1 MPWGLDVGCW
11 MLDVFF
17 MNLPVQ
23 HIAGEPLNDEQQKYL
38 EGFFAGLAA
47 HGVSFGDVAPTP
59 AADKK
64 ISLDDLIFEER
75 VKHEL
80 HPLDAYDQILE
91 NAVNNKAPDKEEI
104 FRFKWN
110 GLFFLTPNKEAFMAR
125 LRIPG
130 GVLKTFQLRELA
142 SIAKELTSG
151 YVQITTRA
159 NFQMRL
165 IQPKDCPEFLH
176 RVQSVGLHTRG
187 AGADNIRNL
196 TANPTA
202 GIDPHE
208 LIDVLPFCNELAQII
223 INDRSFYDLPRK
235 FNIAFDG
242 GGLIGTVEDT
252 NDIGAKAVWVGTPST
267 VSARSEEKSGHAGTV
282 LGAPEALSPAA
293 SPSSLGGERAGGWGG
308 DVVGQ
313 SNAITTSNEPSHPSP
328 SIPHASEGRGR
339 SVLDAAGNP
348 IAPGVYFRLA
358 LGGATGHKA
367 FARDLGVLV
376 KPAELN
382 KVIVAL
388 VRVYIANGNRTDRK
402 KARLKHL
409 LETWSLEKYLGE
421 AEKILGCK
429 LLRAPL
435 TEVGQ
440 ASRLSGSEGV
450 SPSNTNAGETPADQT
465 GGTPVPLPHTH
476 IGVYPQ
482 KQKGLNYIGVAMPVG
497 QITPKQM
504 LRVAEI
510 ADLYGSGEI
519 RLTVWQNF
527 IIPNVPDA
535 YVETVKKALKK
546 IGFDTQQSLL
556 RGGLIACTGNSYCKF
571 AQSNTKAHALELADY
586 LDKRITLDSPVNI
599 HVTGCPNSCAQHYMG
614 DIGLLGVK
622 VKGEDGYHVFIG
634 GGFGVNQAVG
644 RQVFSGVTANDLKP
658 TLEKMLKGYQRRREP
673 GETFK
678 KFTTRNDL
686 NTLQAIFTNEE

>member
-1 MPWGLDVGCW
+1 MTTTPPI
-11 MLDVFF
+11 
-17 MNLPVQ
+17 PVEK
-23 HIAGEPLNDEQQKYL
+23 INGEPLNDAQRQYL
-38 EGFFAGLAA
+38 DGFFSGLAA
-47 HGVSFGDVAPTP
+47 RGLKFSDVEPTP
-59 AADKK
+59 EIGKK
-64 ISLDDLIFEER
+64 VSLDDLIFEER
-75 VKHEL
+75 VKREL
-80 HPLDAYDQILE
+80 HPLDAYEQLLQ
-91 NAVNNKAPDKEEI
+91 NAVHNTPPDKESI

-130 GVLKTFQLRELA
+130 GLLKTFQVRELA
-142 SIAKELTSG
+142 GIAKELTSG

-165 IQPKDCPEFLH
+165 IQPKDAPEVL
-176 RVQSVGLHTRG
+176 RRIQSVGLHTRG

-208 LIDVLPFCNELAQII
+208 LIDVMPLCQELGQII

-235 FNIAFDG
+235 FNIAYNG

-252 NDIGAKAVWVGTPST
+252 NDVGARAVKVGD
-267 VSARSEEKSGHAGTV
+267 EI
-282 LGAPEALSPAA
+282 LFC
-293 SPSSLGGERAGGWGG
+293 
-308 DVVGQ
+308 
-313 SNAITTSNEPSHPSP
+313 I
-328 SIPHASEGRGR
+328 
-339 SVLDAAGNP
+339 
-348 IAPGVYFRLA
+348 A

-376 KPAELN
+376 KPSELN
-382 KVIVAL
+382 KVVVAL
-388 VRVYIANGNRTDRK
+388 VRVYIANGNRGDRK

-409 LETWSLEKYLGE
+409 LETWSLEKYLAE
-421 AEKILGCK
+421 AEKLIGYQ
-429 LLRAPL
+429 LR
-435 TEVGQ
+435 
-440 ASRLSGSEGV
+440 R
-450 SPSNTNAGETPADQT
+450 TPADLKFQISN
-465 GGTPVPLPHTH
+465 PEFPHSH

-482 KQKGLNYIGVAMPVG
+482 RQKGLNYVGVAMPVG
-497 QITPKQM
+497 QIAPKQM

-571 AQSNTKAHALELADY
+571 AQSNTKGHALALADY
-586 LDKRITLDSPVNI
+586 LDKKFALDTPINI

-614 DIGLLGVK
+614 DIGLLGTK
-622 VKGEDGYHVFIG
+622 VKTTASGEGYHVFVG

-644 RQVFSGVTANDLKP
+644 RQVFNGIGFDELKE
-658 TLEKMLKGYQRRREP
+658 TLEKMLKGYLRHRTAGEP
-673 GETFK
+673 FQ
-678 KFTTRNDL
+678 KFTARHDL
-686 NTLQAIFTNEE
+686 NTLQAIFSNDE